1 MAVAEETVMAKSRC
15 SICTHPKTAE
25 IDKALSMPGAN
36 ASSVARLFDVSSS
49 IVISHLKRCV
59 PKYLEAAEAA
69 VRVERGLD
77 IKAVVFQ
84 NADVLSKSIRACD
97 RWLTDPDNPDEYTFD
112 PRSHEIQVVY
122 LDKTDRDEKGN
133 PKRKKTNLQR
143 LLDMATVPDR
153 EIDWAKEQTVDV
165 WSHSLKTIREWN
177 DLIDRWAKLNGL
189 YQKERANEADE
200 EAKRAAEIKWLRD
213 QNYDDEAIERIRA
226 AASGLTTSGFTM

>member
-1 MAVAEETVMAKSRC
+1 
-15 SICTHPKTAE
+15 
-25 IDKALSMPGAN
+25 MPGASM
-36 ASSVARLFDVSSS
+36 ASVAKMFGVHWSTLGN
-49 IVISHLKRCV
+49 HQKKCV
-59 PKYLEAAEAA
+59 PTFLAA
-69 VRVERGLD
+69 VEQSSREVRGLD

-97 RWLTDPDNPDEYTFD
+97 KWLTDPDNPDEYTFE
-112 PRSHEIQVVY
+112 PRAHEIQVIY
-122 LDKTDRDEKGN
+122 LDKTDCDERGN

-143 LLDMATVPDR
+143 LLDMATVPER
-153 EIDWAKEQTVDV
+153 EIDWAKDQAVDV
-165 WSHSLKTIREWN
+165 WGHSLKTVREWN

-200 EAKRAAEIKWLRD
+200 EAKRIAEIKWLRS

>member
-1 MAVAEETVMAKSRC
+1 MAKARC
-15 SICTHPKTAE
+15 MICSHPKAAE

-36 ASSVARLFDVSSS
+36 TTSVARLFDVHPATLT
-49 IVISHLKRCV
+49 VHLKRHI
-59 PKYLEAAEAA
+59 PKFLEAAEAA

-97 RWLTDPDNPDEYTFD
+97 KWLTDPDNPDEYTFE
-112 PRSHEIQVVY
+112 PRSHELTVIY
-122 LDKTDRDEKGN
+122 LDKADRDEKGN

-153 EIDWAKEQTVDV
+153 EPEWAKDQTVDV
-165 WSHSLKTIREWN
+165 WSHSLKTVREWN

-200 EAKRAAEIKWLRD
+200 EAKRIAEIKWLRS
-213 QNYDDEAIERIRA
+213 QNYDDDAIERIRA

>member
-1 MAVAEETVMAKSRC
+1 MAKIGGCIIC
-15 SICTHPKTAE
+15 SHPKAAE
-25 IDKALSMPGAN
+25 IDKALAMPGAR
-36 ASSVARLFDVSSS
+36 ATSVARLFDVHPATLTN
-49 IVISHLKRCV
+49 HLKTHI
-59 PKYLEAAEAA
+59 PKFLEAAEAA

-77 IKAVVFQ
+77 IKEVVFR

-97 RWLTDPDNPDEYTFD
+97 KWLTDPDNPDEYTFD
-112 PRSHEIQVVY
+112 PRSHELLVVY
-122 LDKTDRDEKGN
+122 LDKNDCDEKGN

-143 LLDMATVPDR
+143 LLDMATIPDR
-153 EIDWAKEQTVDV
+153 PFDWASDQTVDV
-165 WSHSLKTIREWN
+165 WAHSLKTIREWN

-200 EAKRAAEIKWLRD
+200 EAKRAAEIKWLRS

>member
-1 MAVAEETVMAKSRC
+1 MAKVRC
-15 SICTHPKTAE
+15 MICSHPKAAE

-36 ASSVARLFDVSSS
+36 TASVARLFNVHPATLT
-49 IVISHLKRCV
+49 VHLKQHI
-59 PKYLEAAEAA
+59 PKFLEAAEAA

-77 IKAVVFQ
+77 IKAVVFK

-97 RWLTDPDNPDEYTFD
+97 KWLTDPDNPDEYTFD
-112 PRSHEIQVVY
+112 PRSHEIIVIY

-153 EIDWAKEQTVDV
+153 EIDWTKDQTVDV
-165 WSHSLKTIREWN
+165 WGHSLKTVREWN

-200 EAKRAAEIKWLRD
+200 EAKRIAEIKWLRSQD
-213 QNYDDEAIERIRA
+213 YDDAAIERIRA